1 MVLVLDIGYI
11 LVLPITVEESVER
24 PLAEALLVRN
34 KATNIPT
41 LALDINLHIETGS
54 RGDLGSGSLS
64 SSARYTTLAEIDCS

>member
-24 PLAEALLVRN
+24 PLAEALLVHN

-41 LALDINLHIETGS
+41 LALDINLHS
-54 RGDLGSGSLS
+54 SGG
-64 SSARYTTLAEIDCS
+64 

>member
-24 PLAEALLVRN
+24 PLAEALLVHN

-41 LALDINLHIETGS
+41 LALDINLHS
-54 RGDLGSGSLS
+54 ASAAARRSAVSLICGH
-64 SSARYTTLAEIDCS
+64 AQK

>member
-24 PLAEALLVRN
+24 PLAEAKLLVHN

-41 LALDINLHIETGS
+41 WAVETRRAMLLAL
-54 RGDLGSGSLS
+54 
-64 SSARYTTLAEIDCS
+64 